1 MKIDHDYLK
10 ALLDACE
17 ASERS
22 IFYVSELAGE
32 GISYQDEKF
41 VFHMALLEDQ
51 GLVEREDGRAG
62 FGFIRGA
69 DGHGSWSIV
78 PLRLTSAGHSFIEAL
93 RNKEV
98 WATIKRDFKDASI
111 STLATT
117 TKKLTEAYL
126 TKKISGLLE

>member
-10 ALLDACE
+10 ALLESCE
-17 ASERS
+17 ASPRP
-22 IFYVSELAGE
+22 IFYVRDLGGDS
-32 GISYQDEKF
+32 ISYQNEKF
-41 VFHMALLEDQ
+41 VFHMALLVDQ

-62 FGFIRGA
+62 FGFMRGA

-78 PLRLTSAGHSFIEAL
+78 PLRLTSAGHSFIETL
-93 RNKEV
+93 KNKEV

-111 STLATT
+111 STLMITA
-117 TKKLTEAYL
+117 KKLGEGYL